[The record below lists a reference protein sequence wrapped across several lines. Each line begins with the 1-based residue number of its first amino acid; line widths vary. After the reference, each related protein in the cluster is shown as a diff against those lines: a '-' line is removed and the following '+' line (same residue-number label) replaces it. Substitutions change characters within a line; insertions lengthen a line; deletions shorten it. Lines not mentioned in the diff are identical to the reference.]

1 MEGLVLLELEGFD
14 PFVITFDDVCALLLL
29 FIPNEKDNKNDSV
42 SYKII
47 RSKTEWGR
55 KTGYT
60 QPEPNPSKA
69 FSVSSPAKINQQPDY
84 ACEASKP
91 NCQAYLVTPLFFFI
105 FFYTSNGR
113 W

>member
-14 PFVITFDDVCALLLL
+14 PFDITFDDVCALLLL

-55 KTGYT
+55 KTGCLAHPVSYPAWT
-60 QPEPNPSKA
+60 QPK
-69 FSVSSPAKINQQPDY
+69 
-84 ACEASKP
+84 
-91 NCQAYLVTPLFFFI
+91 
-105 FFYTSNGR
+105 
-113 W
+113 